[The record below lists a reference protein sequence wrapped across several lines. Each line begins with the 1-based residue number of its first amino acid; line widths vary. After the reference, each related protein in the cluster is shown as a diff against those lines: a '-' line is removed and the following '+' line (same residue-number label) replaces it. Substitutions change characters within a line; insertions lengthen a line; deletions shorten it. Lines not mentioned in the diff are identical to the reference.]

1 MTELLETSLSLWQLH
16 SSLNRTS
23 SPRFRLHHPDHLQLR
38 CSLSSLAFQKV
49 RPDLRDRRAT
59 QGSKV
64 RRAIQEIQDLKDRQV
79 LPEQRVR
86 PIHFQSERFLPA
98 TRPQQP
104 LQVQLL
110 TRHSI
115 LCFLRVS
122 AAQVSL
128 SMLPVYYPR
137 SLRTTH
143 RPKGSRF
150 WLRILVTCTSSS
162 RTHPA
167 TGLRLFLSEEK
178 TELQLVSAHPLRPL
192 LHYSPLRILLSL

>member
-1 MTELLETSLSLWQLH
+1 MVPQEALLSLWQLR
-16 SSLNRTS
+16 SSLPRAS
-23 SPRFRLHHPDHLQLR
+23 SPRFRLLHPDHLQLK
-38 CSLSSLAFQKV
+38 CSLSNSAFQRV
-49 RPDLRDRRAT
+49 RPDLRDRRAI
-59 QGSKV
+59 QDSKV
-64 RRAIQEIQDLKDRQV
+64 RRAIQEIQDLKDRQA

-104 LQVQLL
+104 LQVQLP

-128 SMLPVYYPR
+128 SMLPAYCPR
-137 SLRTTH
+137 GPRTTH
-143 RPKGSRF
+143 RPKGSRS
-150 WLRILVTCTSSS
+150 WLRIPVTCTSSS